1 MGRVAGI
8 VVSVVA
14 DRASIECEAAAQA
27 ACSSCA
33 SGGGCGWRRP
43 GKAQPLLI
51 DAGTGSRRLEP
62 GDLVELEVDDGR
74 LLQAACRLYL
84 PPLCGL
90 LAGPSLLR
98 WGGLESG
105 PSQLLAAIC
114 GLGLGALLAWRW
126 TRSGVPLRWQ
136 LAAGAGGGAGQA

>member
-8 VVSVVA
+8 VISIEA
-14 DRASIECEAAAQA
+14 GRASIECEAAAQA
-27 ACSSCA
+27 ACSTCA
-33 SGGGCGWRRP
+33 SGRGCGWRRSDN
-43 GKAQPLLI
+43 AHPLLI
-51 DAGTGSRRLEP
+51 DAETGSRPLEP

-105 PSQLLAAIC
+105 TAPYLAAVC

-136 LAAGAGGGAGQA
+136 LAGGAGGGAGQA

>member
-1 MGRVAGI
+1 MGRVTGI
-8 VVSVVA
+8 VISIEA
-14 DRASIECEAAAQA
+14 GRASIECEAAAQA
-27 ACSSCA
+27 ACSTCA
-33 SGGGCGWRRP
+33 SGRGCGWRRSDN
-43 GKAQPLLI
+43 AHPLLI
-51 DAGTGSRRLEP
+51 DAETGSRPLEP

-105 PSQLLAAIC
+105 TAPYLAAVC